1 MEKNQLDPQK
11 LRVLLFEKYG
21 KKIDVDD
28 PLFTSV
34 YLTKEVINFLFIEI
48 ETDLRRH
55 QLAMAIDRESR
66 EKMESRLASLLTTL
80 EMRESKENSER
91 NLSAIKLR
99 RGIGYCVCLIIG
111 CFIGAAYSFYFN

>member
-66 EKMESRLASLLTTL
+66 EIMEKRLASLLASI

-91 NLSAIKLR
+91 NKLR

-111 CFIGAAYSFYFN
+111 CFIGVAGSFYLN